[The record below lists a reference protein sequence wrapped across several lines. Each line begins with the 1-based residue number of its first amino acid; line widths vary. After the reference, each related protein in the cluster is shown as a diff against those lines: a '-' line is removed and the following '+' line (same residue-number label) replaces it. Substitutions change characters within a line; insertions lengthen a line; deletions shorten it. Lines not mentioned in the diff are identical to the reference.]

1 MNKVLIA
8 VDNTDGANA
17 VLSLYREL
25 VSTPEEVVL
34 LHVEQLV
41 GNSLMT
47 AMLSDSEISTLKDAV
62 KGTDHKEALDR
73 NAEKVLTYCKN
84 RLVNTGLTGIRTVI
98 REGNPSEEILK
109 AAVEE
114 HVDLIIV
121 GCSGK
126 SRLRRYITGCV
137 SSEVEKKAK
146 VPVMIAKGN
155 GCGKHAHLWN
165 GEEEYA
171 LQ

>member
-1 MNKVLIA
+1 MKKVLLA
-8 VDNTDGANA
+8 VDNPNDANG
-17 VLSLYREL
+17 VLSLFREL

-34 LHVEQLV
+34 LHVEQLE

-47 AMLSDSEISTLKDAV
+47 AMLSDSEISTLKESV
-62 KGTDHKEALDR
+62 KGTEYKEALDR

-84 RLVNTGLTGIRTVI
+84 KLVNSGLTDIRSVI

-109 AAVEE
+109 AAEEE

-126 SRLRRYITGCV
+126 SRLRRYITGCA
-137 SSEVEKKAK
+137 SSEVEKRAK

-155 GCGKHAHLWN
+155 GCGKHAHVWS
-165 GEEEYA
+165 GREEYA
-171 LQ
+171 F